1 MCKEQSEVE
10 TLQLETRMRSPLCS
24 NCEGGGSHNEALE
37 TFAET
42 HEFYSVAQKWSQHQM
57 SHNRFLQ
64 FYLYRILQRYFWN
77 GIGSLQHEAAL
88 LYASLEE
95 VVPRRFF

>member
-10 TLQLETRMRSPLCS
+10 TLQLETRMRSLLSS
-24 NCEGGGSHNEALE
+24 NCEGGNYNEALE

-42 HEFYSVAQKWSQHQM
+42 REFYSVAQQWSRHQM